1 MEKEIFDERSVELH
15 LAKHL
20 MPLVNAA
27 LVHANGLLRRPADD
41 QTHLWGGGRTA
52 TKNERGRPDWSLC
65 SRSKLT
71 LSGKYLNLVPGDTK
85 LSNKW
90 RPSMPRENGEWEL
103 PIRQVQSY
111 GCSLK
116 VRYGFIITDA
126 HLVVLRFRRS
136 QIEPG
141 IAQSRARR
149 AVSAR
154 HTGAPDPSVPSTN
167 TQARA
172 SSPASGNSP
181 PNTGTSP
188 SPPPPEDPTYSDTDP
203 TTEFARPEYC
213 AIPWS
218 DYNMTPQGKPANKSP
233 KLTIRLALFYL
244 CLLARYSPDTS
255 IGHEYPP
262 LNSWTKKGAGYVH
275 NSTGATATQPPA
287 NATVIEPPQQVPQS
301 SSTTR
306 PEGTTSASRS
316 NSATRTQSSDQVT
329 AATGTERNTVRT
341 RSGVRFANETMGPS
355 GGATAHAP
363 LADRSQGGGTSGSG
377 AHSSTARSSSP
388 GVSALSGHG
397 TTARSSSPGASATLS
412 GHGKGRKGGKG
423 E

>member
-1 MEKEIFDERSVELH
+1 
-15 LAKHL
+15 
-20 MPLVNAA
+20 
-27 LVHANGLLRRPADD
+27 
-41 QTHLWGGGRTA
+41 
-52 TKNERGRPDWSLC
+52 
-65 SRSKLT
+65 
-71 LSGKYLNLVPGDTK
+71 
-85 LSNKW
+85 
-90 RPSMPRENGEWEL
+90 
-103 PIRQVQSY
+103 
-111 GCSLK
+111 

-126 HLVVLRFRRS
+126 HLVVLRFRRW
-136 QIEPG
+136 QIEAG
-141 IAQSRARR
+141 IAQSRSRR
-149 AVSAR
+149 VAPVR

-172 SSPASGNSP
+172 SSPASGNSLSG
-181 PNTGTSP
+181 TGA
-188 SPPPPEDPTYSDTDP
+188 SPPPQPPEDPTYSDRNP
-203 TTEFARPEYC
+203 TTGFAPPEFC

-218 DYNMTPQGKPANKSP
+218 DHNMTLDGKTANRRP

-262 LNSWTKKGAGYVH
+262 LNSWTKRGAAYVH
-275 NSTGATATQPPA
+275 NSTGATVTQPPA

-397 TTARSSSPGASATLS
+397 TTARSSSPGGSALSGHGTTARSSSPGASATLS